1 MRKFLFL
8 ITILAVSFFFAVH
21 AWASEPATPEMTVN
35 DAIQRALTHS
45 NSIKKAAKSVD
56 LTDYVREYKADRL
69 NYMPTEPPGM
79 PAVEATWADL
89 LTANLNWRMAEKS
102 LTAEEDKVAL
112 DACNKYWSIQQAI
125 GNVETA
131 KLSLKQAELD
141 WQKAS
146 AYNKA
151 GLTSMETL
159 LGAEAQLSAAK
170 AALKDAQNNLD
181 KAYADFNQLI
191 GLRPEDRPVLTD
203 EIVFAPLEET
213 NLNFIV
219 ATVIENS
226 PTVWLA
232 QQKVELQ
239 KTLENLMFYTG
250 EYVTYKQRKTE
261 VEQARLDAAS
271 AEDAVETL
279 TRALYYS
286 VRTLEENY
294 PAAEQAVKV
303 AEENLRVTELKYQV
317 GMAIK
322 ADVVASEASLAQARQ
337 KLLDLKKN
345 HAYLKLALTKPWA
358 YQISAMQAS

>member
-1 MRKFLFL
+1 
-8 ITILAVSFFFAVH
+8 
-21 AWASEPATPEMTVN
+21 
-35 DAIQRALTHS
+35 
-45 NSIKKAAKSVD
+45 
-56 LTDYVREYKADRL
+56 
-69 NYMPTEPPGM
+69 
-79 PAVEATWADL
+79 
-89 LTANLNWRMAEKS
+89 
-102 LTAEEDKVAL
+102 
-112 DACNKYWSIQQAI
+112 
-125 GNVETA
+125 
-131 KLSLKQAELD
+131 
-141 WQKAS
+141 
-146 AYNKA
+146 
-151 GLTSMETL
+151 
-159 LGAEAQLSAAK
+159 
-170 AALKDAQNNLD
+170 
-181 KAYADFNQLI
+181 
-191 GLRPEDRPVLTD
+191 
-203 EIVFAPLEET
+203 
-213 NLNFIV
+213 
-219 ATVIENS
+219 
-226 PTVWLA
+226 
-232 QQKVELQ
+232 
-239 KTLENLMFYTG
+239 MFYTG